1 MAGRRMVDRWEDDNK
16 NFMSLAIKKRV
27 LPSLYGGNIGDILG
41 VQVPENRKL
50 RKVLDQQE
58 VE

>member
-1 MAGRRMVDRWEDDNK
+1 MVDRWEDDNK